1 MRALCQRVA
10 SASVAIGGETVARI
24 DGGLL
29 VLLGVFR
36 DDTEAQAEW
45 LAAKTLALR
54 VFADTSKPM
63 NRSVMDVDGSVLVVS
78 QFTLAADTS
87 RGNRPSFGHAAEPE
101 RARALYEHYVT
112 ALKQRWPHVAT
123 GVFGADMQV
132 SLVNDGP
139 VTILLDG

>member
-1 MRALCQRVA
+1 M
-10 SASVAIGGETVARI
+10 ARI
-24 DGGLL
+24 DRGLL

-36 DDTEAQAEW
+36 DDTEAQAER

-54 VFADTSKPM
+54 VFADASKPM
-63 NRSVMDVDGSVLVVS
+63 NRSVMDVGGSVLVVS

-101 RARALYEHYVT
+101 RARALYERYV
-112 ALKQRWPHVAT
+112 ALMKQRWPHVAT
-123 GVFGADMQV
+123 GVFGADMRV

-139 VTILLDG
+139 VTILLEG

>member
-10 SASVAIGGETVARI
+10 GASVAVNGATVASVDR
-24 DGGLL
+24 GLL
-29 VLLGVFR
+29 VFLGVFR
-36 DDTEAQAEW
+36 DDTEAQAKR

-54 VFADTSKPM
+54 IFADAAKPM
-63 NRSVMDVDGSVLVVS
+63 NRSVMDVDGGVLVVS

-87 RGNRPSFGHAAEPE
+87 RGNRPSFGYAAEPD
-101 RARALYEHYVT
+101 RARPLYERYVE
-112 ALKQRWPHVAT
+112 ALKQRWPQVAT

-139 VTILLDG
+139 VTILLEG

>member
-10 SASVAIGGETVARI
+10 GASVAIDGDTVARI
-24 DGGLL
+24 DHGLL

-36 DDTEAQAEW
+36 DDTEAQAER

-54 VFADTSKPM
+54 VFADASKPM
-63 NRSVMDVDGSVLVVS
+63 NRSVMDVGGSVLVVS

-87 RGNRPSFGHAAEPE
+87 RGNRPGFGYAAEPE
-101 RARALYEHYVT
+101 RALSLYEHYVEV
-112 ALKQRWPHVAT
+112 LRQRWRDVAT

-139 VTILLDG
+139 VTILLEG

>member
-10 SASVAIGGETVARI
+10 GASVAIDGKTVARI
-24 DGGLL
+24 DQGLL
-29 VLLGVFR
+29 AFLGVFR
-36 DDTEAQAEW
+36 DDTETQAEK

-54 VFADTSKPM
+54 VFADASKPM
-63 NRSVMDVDGSVLVVS
+63 NRSVMDVGGSVLVVS

-87 RGNRPSFGHAAEPE
+87 RGNRPSFGYAAEPE
-101 RARALYEHYVT
+101 KARALYDHYV
-112 ALKQRWPHVAT
+112 AVIRQRWSHVAT

-139 VTILLDG
+139 VTILLAM

>member
-10 SASVAIGGETVARI
+10 SASVAIGGETVACI
-24 DGGLL
+24 DQGLL

-36 DDTEAQAEW
+36 DDTEAQAER

-54 VFADTSKPM
+54 VFADASKPM
-63 NRSVMDVDGSVLVVS
+63 NRSVMDVGGGVLVVS

-101 RARALYEHYVT
+101 RARALYERYV
-112 ALKQRWPHVAT
+112 ALMKQRWPHVAT
-123 GVFGADMQV
+123 GVFGADMRV

-139 VTILLDG
+139 VTILLEG